1 MKKCSTKVR
10 EKEKMTK
17 MRKPHRRKI
26 RTTIGKNRLVVSGRG
41 FKAWW
46 TSHGTVA
53 SLATNGSIDLV
64 TNATIDLVTNG
75 HTFKKHL
82 LWDGC

>member
-1 MKKCSTKVR
+1 MLNQSSGKRKDDKN
-10 EKEKMTK
+10 EKTAPKENSDKN
-17 MRKPHRRKI
+17 RK
-26 RTTIGKNRLVVSGRG
+26 KNRLVVSGRG